1 MFGLL
6 HFTLICWIARE
17 CLYTYSEDLC
27 IAQRG
32 RSLALLL
39 RALRITRQE
48 WDFVDFELL
57 RVKPSLIG
65 ICNSSTLDYV
75 GWLSQ
80 REPRGG
86 EISISPFPGKVF
98 LILFA
103 QIRTLTLAA
112 GSQAS
117 AMSILDVVVIP
128 GRLLNKR
135 TFHRI
140 ETENPFLETM
150 SCQPARQVRD
160 SHQRITVLTAVLFCP
175 QE

>member
-1 MFGLL
+1 M
-6 HFTLICWIARE
+6 
-17 CLYTYSEDLC
+17 EDLC

-57 RVKPSLIG
+57 RVRPSLIG
-65 ICNSSTLDYV
+65 ICKSSTLDYV

-86 EISISPFPGKVF
+86 EISIPRSPSKLF

-112 GSQAS
+112 GSEAS
-117 AMSILDVVVIP
+117 AMSGFDVIVIP

-140 ETENPFLETM
+140 ETGDPFLETI
-150 SCQPARQVRD
+150 SCYRARQVR
-160 SHQRITVLTAVLFCP
+160 SSRSRTIILTVVHLCP
-175 QE
+175 